1 MSHEPGAASGES
13 DLAALIRGMRPFLR
27 EGVYAFVTLPPNEAV
42 PSDIE
47 PVMTFAEDE
56 GLTLIVRGEAAEAA
70 GLAATFP
77 CRMITLEAHSALSAV
92 GFLAAITTALAGAGI
107 GVNPVAA
114 YHHDHLFVPAE
125 RAEEALRIL
134 ERLTDS

>member
-1 MSHEPGAASGES
+1 MSNEPGVCAQS
-13 DLAALIRGMRPFLR
+13 DLPALIRGMRPALR
-27 EGVYAFVTLPPNEAV
+27 EGVYAFVTLPSGKTP
-42 PSDIE
+42 PSGVE

-56 GLTLIVRGEAAEAA
+56 GLTLIVRREAAEAA

-92 GFLAAITTALAGAGI
+92 GFLAAITTALAAAGI
-107 GVNPVAA
+107 AVNPVAA

-134 ERLTDS
+134 ERRADA